1 MLNTCLKEKLQ
12 EKEDLHQQI
21 ASMKSQLFSSNASL
35 QDLFQTKTEMMASL
49 DSYKGKYVAFIVKLL
64 RYLISYTEGWDFT
77 FQMDHSAK
85 KTI

>member
-49 DSYKGKYVAFIVKLL
+49 DGYKGNYVAFIVKLL

-77 FQMDHSAK
+77 FQMDRSAK